1 MEIER
6 INNNLYDQRGGFQQ
20 PIRARKFVKKTSA
33 RQIVDAVSFES
44 FKPVNPELQQKQEL
58 QFLVSYVN
66 SLSDEEVSRRMRE
79 YKNSFNGIDDALIG
93 KLIMEAL

>member
-20 PIRARKFVKKTSA
+20 PIRTRKFIKKTSA
-33 RQIVDAVSFES
+33 RQIIDAVSFES
-44 FKPVNPELQQKQEL
+44 FKPVHPELQQKQEL
-58 QFLVSYVN
+58 QFLASYVN
-66 SLSDEEVSRRMRE
+66 SLSDEEVNRRMRD
-79 YKNSFNGIDDALIG
+79 YKNSFDEIDNAIIE